1 MKTYLYMS
9 QTTYVFLIFKKIY
22 CSICMASVVFFTSR
36 QKRMPFKSKTNF
48 HKNQNK
54 IPFQLRKTFAI
65 FIRRQINEI
74 RLRKTNLFNLQHF
87 IYSQNE
93 AVLSIKFNQFLS
105 CAWMKSSLFFHL
117 CVMRLCAM
125 NAQLPDKFINQI
137 TGPNAKEFV

>member
-1 MKTYLYMS
+1 
-9 QTTYVFLIFKKIY
+9 
-22 CSICMASVVFFTSR
+22 MASVVFFTSR

-105 CAWMKSSLFFHL
+105 CA
-117 CVMRLCAM
+117 
-125 NAQLPDKFINQI
+125 
-137 TGPNAKEFV
+137 